1 MSIFSVLRASL
12 APSGRGATLVTMTGA
27 AVDRTFQDASGV
39 VIHYRWWP
47 HPSPRAIVQLAHG
60 VGEHSGRYVE
70 LAEALVAAGYA
81 VAADDHRGHGRT
93 GLEQHGGDSS
103 RLGLLGPGG
112 LRATEAAI
120 LRLTELLA
128 EESPGV
134 PIVLLGHS
142 WGSLMAQRIVDR
154 HSGAYAALVLSG
166 TAYRLPGHMNAGDL
180 AKRHRVAGGLGL
192 EWLSRDPEVW
202 QRFHDDPLTFT
213 TPLAKRIGLVET
225 LRLVGRPKRGPEHPL
240 PLLLVV
246 GADDT
251 LGGERSVRALA
262 QAYRRRAGYTDV
274 SVRVYPEARHEL
286 FQELNRAEVTA
297 DLVEWLGERFPAP
310 ARA

>member
-1 MSIFSVLRASL
+1 MQI
-12 APSGRGATLVTMTGA
+12 
-27 AVDRTFQDASGV
+27 
-39 VIHYRWWP
+39 
-47 HPSPRAIVQLAHG
+47 AHG
-60 VGEHSGRYVE
+60 IGEHSGRYIE
-70 LAEALVAAGYA
+70 LAEALLAAGYA

-93 GLEQHGGDSS
+93 GLEQHGGEAS

-120 LRLTELLA
+120 SRLSSELG

-142 WGSLMAQRIVDR
+142 WGSLMAQRIVDH
-154 HSGAYAALVLSG
+154 HSADYAALVLSG
-166 TAYRLPGHMNAGDL
+166 TAYRLPGYMNAGDL
-180 AKRHRVAGGLGL
+180 TKRHRVAGGLGL

-213 TPLAKRIGLVET
+213 TPLAARIGLTET
-225 LRLVGRPKRGPEHPL
+225 LRLIGRPARRPAHPL

-246 GADDT
+246 GAEDT

-262 QAYRRRAGYTDV
+262 NAYRRRAGYTDV

-297 DLVEWLGERFPAP
+297 DLVEWLHARFPASSP
-310 ARA
+310 A

>member
-1 MSIFSVLRASL
+1 M
-12 APSGRGATLVTMTGA
+12 PGT
-27 AVDRTFQDASGV
+27 AVDRTFEDAYGV
-39 VIHYRWWP
+39 TIHYRWWP
-47 HPSPRAIVQLAHG
+47 HPSPRALVQLAHG
-60 VGEHSGRYVE
+60 VGEHSGRYTE

-93 GLEQHGGDSS
+93 GMQQHGGDAS

-120 LRLTELLA
+120 VRLTRELA
-128 EESPGV
+128 AESPGT

-154 HSGAYAALVLSG
+154 HAEAYAALVLSG
-166 TAYRLPGHMNAGDL
+166 TAYRLPGFMNAGDL
-180 AKRHRVAGGLGL
+180 ARRHRVPGGLGL

-213 TPLAKRIGLVET
+213 TPLAKRIGLIET
-225 LRLVGRPKRGPEHPL
+225 LRLVGRPARQTAPGR

-297 DLVEWLGERFPAP
+297 DVVAWLDDRFPRTP
-310 ARA
+310 AA

>member
-1 MSIFSVLRASL
+1 M
-12 APSGRGATLVTMTGA
+12 PGT
-27 AVDRTFQDASGV
+27 AVDRTFQDAYGV
-39 VIHYRWWP
+39 TIHWRWWA
-47 HPSPRAIVQLAHG
+47 HPSPRAIVQIAHG

-81 VAADDHRGHGRT
+81 VAADDHRGHGQT
-93 GLEQHGGDSS
+93 GLEQHGGDTAE
-103 RLGLLGPGG
+103 LGRLGPGG
-112 LRATEAAI
+112 LRAAEEAVN
-120 LRLTELLA
+120 RLTRELA
-128 EESPGV
+128 GENCSV

-142 WGSLMAQRIVDR
+142 WGSLMAQRIVDHR
-154 HSGAYAALVLSG
+154 SADYAALVLSG
-166 TAYRLPGHMNAGDL
+166 TAYRLPGYMNAGDL
-180 AKRHRVAGGLGL
+180 TRRHRVPGGLGL

-202 QRFHDDPLTFT
+202 QLFHDDPLTFT
-213 TPLAKRIGLVET
+213 TPLAKRIGLRET
-225 LRLVGRPKRGPEHPL
+225 LRLVGRPARHPEHPL

-286 FQELNRAEVTA
+286 FQELNRVEVTA
-297 DLVEWLGERFPAP
+297 DLVDWLDERFPAP
-310 ARA
+310 TGEDAPPA

>member
-1 MSIFSVLRASL
+1 M
-12 APSGRGATLVTMTGA
+12 PGT
-27 AVDRTFQDASGV
+27 AVDRTFEDAHGIT
-39 VIHYRWWP
+39 IHYRWWP
-47 HPSPRAIVQLAHG
+47 HPRPRAIVQIAHG

-93 GLEQHGGDSS
+93 GLEQHGGDPS

-120 LRLTELLA
+120 RRLTCEVAA
-128 EESPGV
+128 ESAGV

-154 HSGAYAALVLSG
+154 HSTDYAALVLSG
-166 TAYRLPGHMNAGDL
+166 TAYRLPGYMNAGDL
-180 AKRHRVAGGLGL
+180 ARRHRVPGGLGL
-192 EWLSRDPEVW
+192 EWLSRDEDVW

-213 TPLAKRIGLVET
+213 TPLAKRIGPVET
-225 LRLVGRPKRGPEHPL
+225 LRLLGRPARRGAPAL
-240 PLLLVV
+240 PLLLLV
-246 GADDT
+246 GTDDT

-262 QAYRRRAGYTDV
+262 HAYRRRAGYTDV

-286 FQELNRAEVTA
+286 FQELNRADVTA
-297 DLVEWLGERFPAP
+297 DLVEWLDERFAGP

>member
-1 MSIFSVLRASL
+1 
-12 APSGRGATLVTMTGA
+12 MTDG
-27 AVDRTFQDASGV
+27 AVDRIFTDAHGV
-39 VIHYRWWP
+39 TIHYRWWA
-47 HPSPRAIVQLAHG
+47 HPSPRAIVQIAHG
-60 VGEHSGRYVE
+60 VGEHSGRYIE
-70 LAEALVAAGYA
+70 LAEVLLAAGYA

-93 GLEQHGGDSS
+93 GLEQHGGDAS

-120 LRLTELLA
+120 RRLTSELG

-142 WGSLMAQRIVDR
+142 WGSLMAQRIVD
-154 HSGAYAALVLSG
+154 HYPADYAALVLSG
-166 TAYRLPGHMNAGDL
+166 TAYRLPGYLNAGDL
-180 AKRHRVAGGLGL
+180 AKRHRVVGGLGL

-202 QRFHDDPLTFT
+202 QRFHDDPLTFST
-213 TPLAKRIGLVET
+213 SLAQRIGWAET
-225 LRLVGRPKRGPEHPL
+225 LRLMGRPARRSAHPL

-246 GADDT
+246 GGEDT

-262 QAYRRRAGYTDV
+262 AAYRRRAGYTDV
-274 SVRVYPEARHEL
+274 SVRVYPQARHEL

-297 DLVEWLGERFPAP
+297 DLVEWLHTRFPAP
-310 ARA
+310 PT

>member
-1 MSIFSVLRASL
+1 M
-12 APSGRGATLVTMTGA
+12 PGT
-27 AVDRTFQDASGV
+27 AVDRTFQDAYGV
-39 VIHYRWWP
+39 TIHWRWWA
-47 HPSPRAIVQLAHG
+47 HPRPKAVVQIAHG

-93 GLEQHGGDSS
+93 GLEQHGGDVAE
-103 RLGLLGPGG
+103 LGRLGPGG
-112 LRATEAAI
+112 LRAAEEAI
-120 LRLTELLA
+120 NRLTRELA
-128 EESPGV
+128 GENCGV

-142 WGSLMAQRIVDR
+142 WGSLMAQRIVDHR
-154 HSGAYAALVLSG
+154 SADYAALILSG
-166 TAYRLPGHMNAGDL
+166 TAYRLPGYMNAGDL
-180 AKRHRVAGGLGL
+180 ARRHRVAGGLGL

-202 QRFHDDPLTFT
+202 QLFHDDPLTFT
-213 TPLAKRIGLVET
+213 TPLAKRIGLRET
-225 LRLVGRPKRGPEHPL
+225 LRLIGRPARRPEHPL

-286 FQELNRAEVTA
+286 FQELNRVEVTA
-297 DLVEWLGERFPAP
+297 DLVDWLDQRFVAAGEDVAPPA
-310 ARA
+310 